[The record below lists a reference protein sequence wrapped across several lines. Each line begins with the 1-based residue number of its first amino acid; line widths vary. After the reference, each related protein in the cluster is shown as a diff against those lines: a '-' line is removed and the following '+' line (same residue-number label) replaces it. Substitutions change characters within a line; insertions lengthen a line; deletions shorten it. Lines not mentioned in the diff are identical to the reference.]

1 VITVFGFSS
10 VPVLDRRRS
19 PELRLL
25 WALEEMGLPYRIHAL
40 APPPGDPATGAG
52 EPDQADQADQVRS
65 SLNWMQ
71 AIDGGCTTVSSSGA
85 CLVKLARKTR
95 LLWSEDPAEQQQILQ
110 WCFAALSTVAMPA
123 TLLEALQI
131 PAFGGQSIR
140 QERGLPKQAHSRLDA
155 LNRWLADREFVATRD
170 FTVADVLLTHELGRQ
185 EQDDAMFEA
194 HEGVRAYRL
203 RCQSRPSWTRAL
215 EAHRDRTAAA

>member
-10 VPVLDRRRS
+10 VSGLDRRRS

-40 APPPGDPATGAG
+40 APLPGEPATGAG
-52 EPDQADQADQVRS
+52 EADQVGRS
-65 SLNWMQ
+65 LSWMQ
-71 AIDGGCTTVSSSGA
+71 AIDVGCTTASSSGA

-110 WCFAALSTVAMPA
+110 WCFAALSNVAMPA

-131 PAFGGQSIR
+131 PAFGGQSVR

-170 FTVADVLLTHELGRQ
+170 FTVADVLLAHELGRQ
-185 EQDDAMFEA
+185 AQDDAMFEA
-194 HEGVRAYRL
+194 HDWVRAYRL

-215 EAHRDRTAAA
+215 EAQRDRTATA